1 MNQHLQ
7 ILQEDAQEC
16 YERFACLHQGLLARA
31 NEIMH
36 YALRLYPEDK
46 YLEYV
51 EFLRD
56 AFVINYIMLSTGVSI
71 QFPKFP
77 SVQRKKIQLPAD
89 LLYRDDWKRRYN
101 DWEVEH
107 LTRGSNVLEEKS
119 VS

>member
-1 MNQHLQ
+1 M
-7 ILQEDAQEC
+7 
-16 YERFACLHQGLLARA
+16 LHQGLLARA